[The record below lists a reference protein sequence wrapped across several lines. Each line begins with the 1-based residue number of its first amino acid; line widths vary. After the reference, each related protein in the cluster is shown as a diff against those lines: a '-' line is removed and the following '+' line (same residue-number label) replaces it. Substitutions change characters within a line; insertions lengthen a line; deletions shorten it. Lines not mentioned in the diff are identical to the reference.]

1 MVYPSS
7 LWKVAKYATPKYTLW
22 HEGYIELKAVEKK
35 LIEENLSTLILA

>member
-1 MVYPSS
+1 MPPQN
-7 LWKVAKYATPKYTLW
+7 TPLW